1 MSTVDYKILE
11 RREKLHVRT
20 YLMLCLILLLS
31 VGFYSYKKWQE
42 YSLAKLGLTQNQ
54 SYIEL
59 LRNEAA
65 GEKTTYESDQKDFQ
79 KVNKVMVEN
88 LKVIFPDS
96 DNYTNLTRQ
105 IDKFEAE
112 LSKKN
117 EPFEIANIDYQAV
130 IETET
135 YSVLPLRMNIRSS
148 DGNFTKFLHLV
159 ENSGALDEEIRLM
172 DISSIR
178 LNFDTGSAE
187 KTGPEIINFSVQ
199 INAYFQK

>member
-1 MSTVDYKILE
+1 M
-11 RREKLHVRT
+11 HVKT

-42 YSLAKLGLTQNQ
+42 YSLAELGVTQNK

-65 GEKTTYESDQKDFQ
+65 AEKTKYEGDQKDFQ
-79 KVNKVMVEN
+79 KVNKEMVEN
-88 LKVIFPDS
+88 LKVIFPDF

-117 EPFEIANIDYQAV
+117 DPLEIANIDYQATV
-130 IETET
+130 ETET
-135 YSVLPLRMNIRSS
+135 YSILPLRMNIRSS
-148 DGNFTKFLHLV
+148 EGNFTKFLHTI

-178 LNFDTGSAE
+178 LNFENSSDE

>member
-1 MSTVDYKILE
+1 M
-11 RREKLHVRT
+11 HVKT
-20 YLMLCLILLLS
+20 YMMLCLILLLS

-42 YSLAKLGLTQNQ
+42 YSLAKLGVTQNQ

-65 GEKTTYESDQKDFQ
+65 AEKTKYEGDQKDFQ
-79 KVNKVMVEN
+79 KVNKEMVEN
-88 LKVIFPDS
+88 LKIIFPDS

-117 EPFEIANIDYQAV
+117 DPLEIANIDYQAT

-135 YSVLPLRMNIRSS
+135 YAILPLRMNIRSS
-148 DGNFTKFLHLV
+148 AGNFTKFLHTI
-159 ENSGALDEEIRLM
+159 ESSGALDEEIRLM

-178 LNFDTGSAE
+178 LNFENSSDE